1 MIFKSWVEDDQ
12 MRLGFQTEREKGK
25 WKKVSIS
32 INFKESTKITSVSEG
47 VFYKTWRDSPLG

>member
-1 MIFKSWVEDDQ
+1 

-47 VFYKTWRDSPLG
+47 VFYKMWRDSPLG